1 MDLPAFVPFL
11 INAASI
17 FAPQVKHFCRV
28 FRVVFMRIGLDLGG
42 TKIEAAALD
51 DAGQLRARR
60 RVPTPK
66 DYDELLAAI
75 AGLVAAVEADVG
87 GGRSVGL
94 CTPGARS
101 PKTGLWKNAHHT
113 ALQGRRVDVDLARL
127 LGREVRLANDA
138 HCFALSEAAD
148 GAATGAPVVFGAI
161 LGTGVGG
168 GLCVDGKLIEGA
180 NAIGGEWGHNPL
192 PWPTGEA
199 EQRALCGCGRQGCIE
214 AYLSGG
220 ALSRDHRDVTGEELA
235 SEKIA
240 ERAAAGEPK
249 ASATLERYC
258 ERLAR
263 ALATVINLIDPH
275 VIVLGGGVSA
285 VGTLYERVPQL
296 WGKWVLSD
304 SVDTRLVK
312 NQHGDSSGVRGAA
325 WLWPKQE

>member
-1 MDLPAFVPFL
+1 
-11 INAASI
+11 
-17 FAPQVKHFCRV
+17 
-28 FRVVFMRIGLDLGG
+28 MRIGLDLGG

-51 DAGQLRARR
+51 EAGELRARR

-75 AGLVAAVEADVG
+75 ASLVAAVEADVG
-87 GGRSVGL
+87 GGRSIGL

-101 PKTGLWKNAHHT
+101 PATGLWKNAHHT
-113 ALQGRRVDVDLARL
+113 ALQGKPVDADLARL

-148 GAATGAPVVFGAI
+148 GSARDGKVVFGAI

-168 GLCVDGKLIEGA
+168 GLVVNGALVEGR
-180 NAIGGEWGHNPL
+180 NAVGGEWGHNPL
-192 PWPTGEA
+192 PWPVGAA
-199 EQRALCGCGRQGCIE
+199 EQRAVCGCGREGCIE

-220 ALSRDHRDVTGEELA
+220 ALARDHREVTGLDLP

-240 ERAAAGEPK
+240 DLAASGEPRAK
-249 ASATLERYC
+249 ATMDRYC

-263 ALATVINLIDPH
+263 ALATVINLIDPD
-275 VIVLGGGVSA
+275 VIVLGGGVSGVA
-285 VGTLYERVPQL
+285 RLYDTVPEL

-304 SVDTRLVK
+304 VVETKLVK
-312 NQHGDSSGVRGAA
+312 NQHGDSSGIRGAA
-325 WLWPKQE
+325 WLWPKP

>member
-1 MDLPAFVPFL
+1 LAF
-11 INAASI
+11 I
-17 FAPQVKHFCRV
+17 FAPLVKHFCGV
-28 FRVVFMRIGLDLGG
+28 FRVVSMRIGLDLGG

-51 DAGQLRARR
+51 AAGELRARR

-101 PKTGLWKNAHHT
+101 PATGLWKNAHHT
-113 ALQGRRVDVDLARL
+113 ALQGRAADVDLVRL

-168 GLCVDGKLIEGA
+168 GLVVDGKLVEGR

-192 PWPTGEA
+192 PWPASAA
-199 EQRALCGCGRQGCIE
+199 EQSVRCGCGRDGCIE

-220 ALSRDHRDVTGEELA
+220 SLARDHREVTGQELP

-240 ERAAAGEPK
+240 ERAAAGDE
-249 ASATLERYC
+249 AARATLDRYC

-263 ALATVINLIDPH
+263 ALATVINLIDPD
-275 VIVLGGGVSA
+275 VIVLGGGVS
-285 VGTLYERVPQL
+285 GIPYLYEAVPKL

-304 SVDTRLVK
+304 VVETKLVK
-312 NQHGDSSGVRGAA
+312 NRHGDSSGVRGAA
-325 WLWPKQE
+325 WLWPR

>member
-1 MDLPAFVPFL
+1 
-11 INAASI
+11 
-17 FAPQVKHFCRV
+17 
-28 FRVVFMRIGLDLGG
+28 MRIGLDLGG

-51 DAGQLRARR
+51 DAGKLVARR

-75 AGLVAAVEADVG
+75 AKLVGDVESDVG
-87 GGRSVGL
+87 GGRTVGL

-101 PKTGLWKNAHHT
+101 PATGLWKNAHHT
-113 ALQGRRVDVDLARL
+113 ALQGRPVDVDLARL

-148 GAATGAPVVFGAI
+148 GAATSAGVVFGAI

-168 GLCVDGKLIEGA
+168 GLVVDGKLVEGR

-192 PWPTGEA
+192 PWPA
-199 EQRALCGCGRQGCIE
+199 SPLEQQAVCGCGRKSCIE

-220 ALSRDHRDVTGEELA
+220 ALARDHREVTGEELS

-240 ERAAAGEPK
+240 ERAAAGDANAR
-249 ASATLERYC
+249 ASLDRYC

-263 ALATVINLIDPH
+263 ALATVINLIDPD
-275 VIVLGGGVSA
+275 VIVLGGGVSSVA
-285 VGTLYERVPQL
+285 YLYEAVPKR
-296 WGKWVLSD
+296 WGDWVLSD
-304 SVDTRLVK
+304 VVETKLVK
-312 NQHGDSSGVRGAA
+312 NLHGDSSGVRGAA
-325 WLWPKQE
+325 WLWPKA

>member
-1 MDLPAFVPFL
+1 
-11 INAASI
+11 
-17 FAPQVKHFCRV
+17 VKHFCGV
-28 FRVVFMRIGLDLGG
+28 FRVENMRIGLDLGG

-51 DAGQLRARR
+51 EAGELRARR

-75 AGLVAAVEADVG
+75 ASLVAAVEADVG
-87 GGRSVGL
+87 GGRSIGL

-101 PKTGLWKNAHHT
+101 PATGLWKNAHHT
-113 ALQGRRVDVDLARL
+113 ALQGRAVDLDLARL

-148 GAATGAPVVFGAI
+148 GSASGAKVVFGAI

-168 GLCVDGKLIEGA
+168 GLVVNGALVEGR
-180 NAIGGEWGHNPL
+180 NAVGGEWGHNPL
-192 PWPTGEA
+192 PWPNGAA
-199 EQRALCGCGRQGCIE
+199 EQRAVCGCGREGCIE

-220 ALSRDHRDVTGEELA
+220 ALSRDHREVTGLDLP

-240 ERAAAGEPK
+240 ELAASGEPRAK
-249 ASATLERYC
+249 ATLDRYC

-263 ALATVINLIDPH
+263 ALAMVINLIDPD
-275 VIVLGGGVSA
+275 VIVLGGGVSGVA
-285 VGTLYERVPQL
+285 RLYEAVPEL

-304 SVDTRLVK
+304 VVETRLVK

-325 WLWPKQE
+325 WLWPKG